1 MPDHNI
7 TVIDLG
13 LNIQDA
19 IDMQLQCE
27 TFTRKKK
34 MAKDLDFN
42 AIEHEYFD
50 GKLQYNLYGTKK
62 SWIYRRVELNAMS
75 AGQLVDYIDQGI
87 SRAIKAQSLDK
98 KVIPPEEVLN
108 DKAVE
113 LLQNDLNE
121 KMDVFIQEKL
131 KIDDLKA
138 ELFKIIS
145 GKAGAF
151 GNQRLKPGVDE
162 YLADNELDTWKDSI
176 QAVVDDKLDD
186 LNTEVEIR
194 IKELVSAAIMAA

>member
-1 MPDHNI
+1 
-7 TVIDLG
+7 
-13 LNIQDA
+13 
-19 IDMQLQCE
+19 
-27 TFTRKKK
+27 
-34 MAKDLDFN
+34 
-42 AIEHEYFD
+42 
-50 GKLQYNLYGTKK
+50 
-62 SWIYRRVELNAMS
+62 
-75 AGQLVDYIDQGI
+75 LVDYIDQGI

-138 ELFKIIS
+138 ELFKNIS

-162 YLADNELDTWKDSI
+162 YLADNELDTWNDSI

-186 LNTEVEIR
+186 LNTEVEIS
-194 IKELVSAAIMAA
+194 IKELVSAAIKVA